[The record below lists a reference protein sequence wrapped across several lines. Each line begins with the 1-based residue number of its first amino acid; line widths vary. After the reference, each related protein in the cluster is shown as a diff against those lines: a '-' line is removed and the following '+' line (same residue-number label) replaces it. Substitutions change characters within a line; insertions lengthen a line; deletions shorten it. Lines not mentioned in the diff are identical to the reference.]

1 MAKYLVVATLC
12 IFLCFPAQAQPP
24 EPDIMSIHLI
34 SQDVNG
40 LQRNV
45 FSRHNY
51 TVLQIL
57 QDLLNIEDQVNLQQ
71 VIQRFGGDSGSL
83 PKFIQGN
90 VAQLRSDLDYLLNV
104 FPQSMDVFSNP
115 LAVGEKSFIDEFG
128 NFFTT
133 DEPELFTP
141 LPYTNTYQLT
151 FYAGKNTAA
160 AGLLAILEN
169 VEIVAREN
177 RYRIFARDDTG
188 VQKPLTQVP
197 TLTHWG
203 IFLLAGALA
212 AIAVK
217 TLGKRQA

>member
-1 MAKYLVVATLC
+1 MAKYLVVAALC
-12 IFLCFPAQAQPP
+12 VFLCFPAQAQPP
-24 EPDIMSIHLI
+24 EPDIMSIHLF
-34 SQDVNG
+34 SQEVDG
-40 LQRNV
+40 IERNV
-45 FSRHNY
+45 FSRHSY

-57 QDLLNIEDQVNLQQ
+57 QDLLSIADQANLQL

-83 PKFIQGN
+83 PKFFQGN
-90 VAQLRSDLDYLLNV
+90 VAQLGSDLDYLLHV

-133 DEPELFTP
+133 SEPELFTP
-141 LPYTNTYQLT
+141 LPYTNSYQLT

-160 AGLLAILEN
+160 AGLLAVLEN
-169 VEIVAREN
+169 VEIVSRGN

-188 VQKPLTQVP
+188 TQHPLTQVP

-203 IFLLAGALA
+203 MLLLAGALA

-217 TLGKRQA
+217 NLRKRQA

>member
-12 IFLCFPAQAQPP
+12 VFLCFPAQAQPP
-24 EPDIMSIHLI
+24 EPDIMSIHLL
-34 SQDVNG
+34 SQEVKG
-40 LQRNV
+40 IQRNV

-57 QDLLNIEDQVNLQQ
+57 QDLLNIADQVNLQQ
-71 VIQRFGGDSGSL
+71 VIQRFGGDSGF
-83 PKFIQGN
+83 PPGFVDGN

-104 FPQSMDVFSNP
+104 FPQSTDVFSNP
-115 LAVGEKSFIDEFG
+115 LSVGEKSFIDEFG

-133 DEPELFTP
+133 SEPELFTP
-141 LPYTNTYQLT
+141 LPFTTTYNLT

-160 AGLLAILEN
+160 APILAILEN
-169 VEIVAREN
+169 LEIVSRGN

-188 VQKPLTQVP
+188 TQHPLTQVP

-203 IFLLAGALA
+203 MLLLAGALA

-217 TLGKRQA
+217 TLRKHQA